1 MKKTLVRTL
10 RINLVVSYDEV
21 AKRVEGE
28 DFQGAI
34 DATDLDMDDDDDIL
48 GGGDEVAEVPG
59 PFKYPAME
67 TQKIILFLPSKL
79 PTKL

>member
-21 AKRVEGE
+21 AKRVEVDDYE
-28 DFQGAI
+28 DAI
-34 DATDLDMDDDDDIL
+34 DATDLDIDDNDDIS

-79 PTKL
+79 PTEL